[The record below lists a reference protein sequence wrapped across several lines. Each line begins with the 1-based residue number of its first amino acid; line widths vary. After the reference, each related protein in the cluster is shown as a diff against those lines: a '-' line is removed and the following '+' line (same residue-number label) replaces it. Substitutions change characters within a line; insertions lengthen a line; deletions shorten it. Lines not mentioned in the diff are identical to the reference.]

1 VLPLGTASI
10 DRVLTPGGSESM
22 TLSFDVADTIYV
34 MYFKPE

>member
-22 TLSFDVADTIYV
+22 PLNFDTADTIDV